1 MNDHYTPAGIL
12 SCVLTLATHTG
23 FTIRLRDEYVT
34 EADSTRV
41 LNAES
46 PLETFLDFEV
56 TDGELKFVF
65 TQSTSDVLADPITT
79 LVRLGKVAAALTE
92 FTFGE

>member
-12 SCVLTLATHTG
+12 SCVLTLAHHSGFQIRHRDTFVTG
-23 FTIRLRDEYVT
+23 
-34 EADSTRV
+34 ADSASLV
-41 LNAES
+41 AES
-46 PLETFLDFEV
+46 GKTFLDFEV

-65 TQSTSDVLADPITT
+65 AQSVAEILADPTLT
-79 LVRLGKVAAALTE
+79 LVRLGKVAAALTD